1 MTSAP
6 HIMLFTGEYS
16 GNIYG
21 ATLASALKEICP
33 DVRLSGTGC
42 REMADAGV
50 EILYDSSSWGGIGF
64 IEAMRVLPKLF
75 IIYLKLKKFIL
86 KEKPSVLVLIDYP
99 GFNMFFARLAKK
111 HSIPTLYYFPPG
123 KYQTDPSNVK
133 GVADIVTSVAAPF
146 RFTYDVYKKAGG
158 NVEYVGHPMADVL
171 PLSLNRKEACSE
183 LGVSPEDT
191 IIGLL
196 PGSRRREIRSHTPML
211 LKCARKLAKTH
222 TNARF
227 IMPMPDL
234 PGSRIEELTRYM
246 EECARQENAEHG
258 TRIDVKTGFCHE
270 TMAAANLLIVSSGTA
285 TLEAAWFNTPMVI
298 IYKASW
304 LTELLAR
311 HIFFDKLPEFF
322 GLPNIITRRQIVPEC
337 IQWNFK
343 EEKIL
348 DFSNKLLCD
357 GEYRSIQ
364 KDELT
369 TLRND
374 LSTSG
379 TSAIVAEMTM
389 KLVK

>member
-1 MTSAP
+1 
-6 HIMLFTGEYS
+6 MLFSGEYS

-21 ATLASALKEICP
+21 ATLAAELKKLCP
-33 DVRLSGTGC
+33 EARLSGTGC

-64 IEAMRVLPKLF
+64 IEALRVFPKLF
-75 IIYLKLKKFIL
+75 LIYRQLKKFII

-99 GFNMFFARLAKK
+99 GFNMFLARLAKK
-111 HSIPTLYYFPPG
+111 LSIPTLYYFPPG

-133 GVADIVTSVAAPF
+133 EVADVVTSVAAPF

-158 NVEYVGHPMADVL
+158 NVEYVGHPMPDVL
-171 PLSLNRKEACSE
+171 PLSLNREVACKKLE
-183 LGVSPEDT
+183 VSPKET

-211 LKCARKLAKTH
+211 LNCARKLSKTH
-222 TNARF
+222 DNVRF

-246 EECARQENAEHG
+246 EECACKENKEHG
-258 TRIDVKTGFCHE
+258 TKIDVKTGFCHE
-270 TMAAANLLIVSSGTA
+270 TMAAADLLIVSSGTA

-311 HIFFDKLPEFF
+311 HIFFDKIPEHF
-322 GLPNIITRRQIVPEC
+322 GLPNIIAKRLIVPEC
-337 IQWNFK
+337 IQWNFS

-348 DFSNKLLCD
+348 AVSNKLLCD
-357 GEYRSIQ
+357 EEYRSTQ
-364 KDELT
+364 KAELT
-369 TLRND
+369 ALRNN
-374 LSTSG
+374 LSKSG
-379 TSAIVAEMTM
+379 TSSIVAEMTM